1 MRNKLLIAC
10 IVMLVLSLLM
20 QGAGL
25 VLTICGE
32 DMHTGAGA
40 VSMAAEAL
48 EVQTVYG
55 IATAKYIHDDT
66 ADMVITGTDGRSWRV
81 QDYICPLYASVLL
94 TIDGGEVVRAVSVTD
109 FKEAQP

>member
-1 MRNKLLIAC
+1 MRNKLLTAC
-10 IVMLVLSLLM
+10 IVMLALSLLM

-25 VLTICGE
+25 VLTIFGK
-32 DMHTGAGA
+32 DMRTGAGV
-40 VSMAAEAL
+40 VSVEADV
-48 EVQTVYG
+48 ETVRG
-55 IATAKYIHDDT
+55 VATAKYIDNYNDT
-66 ADMVITGTDGRSWRV
+66 ADMVITAPDGRSWRV